1 MESDGGQDVS
11 GMAIPPEE
19 AERALGRVGASRSWL
34 ARRIIAPCWYH
45 PAFGLLAGG
54 AIAEAEV
61 RSRVLVAWSIVAYTV
76 GCGVLMWLNERR
88 VGVAMRYWDI
98 RTAAVFAGHVL
109 TLGLLV
115 AAACWLGLDRGIHG
129 AFLVAGL
136 LAVPLTV
143 AWGRWTDAVLGARL
157 RAGS

>member
-1 MESDGGQDVS
+1 MESDGGPEVPD
-11 GMAIPPEE
+11 MAIPPQE
-19 AERALGRVGASRSWL
+19 AERALGRVGASRAWL
-34 ARRIIAPCWYH
+34 ARRIVAPCWYH

-54 AIAEAEV
+54 AIAEAEA
-61 RSRVLVAWSIVAYTV
+61 RSWVLVAWSIAAYTV

-88 VGVAMRYWDI
+88 VGVAMRYWDP
-98 RTAAVFAGHVL
+98 RTAALFAGHVL

-136 LAVPLTV
+136 LAAPLTV
-143 AWGRWTDAVLGARL
+143 ACGRGSDAVLRARL
-157 RAGS
+157 RAGP